1 MKEVIVSFFIFF
13 MTASNIFSQAGS
25 TSQSSGNDEPAVL
38 KEGSKAPDFKLQDAY
53 GKEYTLAQFKGKSPV
68 VIYFYPQANT
78 SGCTKQACGIR
89 DDWSKFEKNN
99 IMVFGISTDDKE
111 AIKKFIDDYH
121 LNFPLLSDESKEV
134 SKKYGVLKDDGRD
147 KRYTFIVDK
156 NGNIAKVM
164 EVKDIASH
172 SQEVFNTASKL

>member
-1 MKEVIVSFFIFF
+1 MKAVPVSLVILFTSVL
-13 MTASNIFSQAGS
+13 NIFPQTGS
-25 TSQSSGNDEPAVL
+25 VSPTSEKNESGIL
-38 KEGSKAPDFKLQDAY
+38 KEGSKAPDFTLQDAY
-53 GKEYTLAQFKGKSPV
+53 GKQYTLSQFKGKSPV
-68 VIYFYPQANT
+68 VIYFYPAAGT

-89 DDWSKFEKNN
+89 DDWSKFEKKN
-99 IMVFGISTDDKE
+99 IMVLGISTDDKE
-111 AIKKFIDDYH
+111 AIKKFIDDYS

-156 NGNIAKVM
+156 EGNIAKVI

-172 SQEVFNTASKL
+172 SHEVFNTASKL